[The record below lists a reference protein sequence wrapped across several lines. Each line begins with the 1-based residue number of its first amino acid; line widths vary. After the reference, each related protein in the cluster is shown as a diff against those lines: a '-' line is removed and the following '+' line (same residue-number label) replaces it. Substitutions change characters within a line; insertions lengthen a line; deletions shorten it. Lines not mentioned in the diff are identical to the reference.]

1 MNDEHG
7 KIVKQIGNFSLA
19 VIAALLATPSSSSA
33 YNVGPATEAQSNKG
47 RVGISSIAPA
57 VPSHISGFADIDPN
71 IRFTTAYANYYT
83 NWSDY
88 TNHSNYSNYYSNW
101 ADYAN
106 QPK

>member
-1 MNDEHG
+1 MNDEQG
-7 KIVKQIGNFSLA
+7 KIVKRIGNFSLA
-19 VIAALLATPSSSSA
+19 VIAALLAAPSISSA
-33 YNVGPATEAQSNKG
+33 YNVGSSTEAQSANG
-47 RVGISSIAPA
+47 RVGVSSIAPA
-57 VPSHISGFADIDPN
+57 GPSHISGFADIDPN